1 MSILVDA
8 DTRVLVQGIT
18 GNQGS
23 FHTRLML
30 DYGANV
36 VAGVVPGRGG
46 QSVHDVPV
54 FDTVEE
60 AVDRTQPNCGIIF
73 VPAFAAPDA
82 ILEQAAG
89 GVPLIV
95 CITEGIPVIDMIP
108 VYHRVRAAK
117 SRLIGPNCPGV
128 ISPAHK
134 VKVGIL
140 PGQIHLPGPVGVV
153 SRSGTLTY
161 EVVQSLSALRLGQST
176 CVGIGGDPII
186 GTSFIEV
193 VDMFERDPSTE
204 AIVVIGEIG
213 GTDEEQCAEF
223 IADNVSKP
231 VFAFIAGRT
240 APPEKRMGH
249 AGAIVSGGSGTAV
262 EKIKAFESAGVRV
275 ATIPDEIA
283 AAARSALS

>member
-1 MSILVDA
+1 MSILVDG

-18 GNQGS
+18 GTQGS

-30 DYGANV
+30 DYGTNV

-46 QSVHDVPV
+46 RSVHDVPV
-54 FDTVEE
+54 FDTVAG
-60 AVDRTQPNCGIIF
+60 AVDQTQPNCGIIF

-82 ILEQAAG
+82 ILEQASG
-89 GVPLIV
+89 GISLIV
-95 CITEGIPVIDMIP
+95 CITEGIPVIDMIA
-108 VYHRVRAAK
+108 VHNRVEAAGA
-117 SRLIGPNCPGV
+117 RLIGPNCPGL

-140 PGQIHLPGPVGVV
+140 PAQIHMPGPVGVV

-161 EVVQSLSALRLGQST
+161 EVVQSLSALGLGQST

-193 VDMFERDPSTE
+193 VEMFERDPSTE

-213 GTDEEQCAEF
+213 GTDEEQCAEY
-223 IADNVSKP
+223 IAANVTKP

-249 AGAIVSGGSGTAV
+249 AGAIVSGGSGTAL
-262 EKIKAFESAGVRV
+262 EKIKAFENAGVHV
-275 ATIPDEIA
+275 AAIPDEIA
-283 AAARSALS
+283 VAVRSNLS

>member
-60 AVDRTQPNCGIIF
+60 AIDRTQPNCGIIF

-82 ILEQAAG
+82 ILEQTAAG
-89 GVPLIV
+89 IPLIV

-108 VYHRVRAAK
+108 VYHRVKVAG

-140 PGQIHLPGPVGVV
+140 PGQIHMPGPVGVV

-161 EVVQSLSALRLGQST
+161 EVVQSLSALGLGQST

-193 VDMFERDPSTE
+193 VEMFECDPSTE

-213 GTDEEQCAEF
+213 GTDEEQCAEY
-223 IADNVSKP
+223 IAASVTKP

-249 AGAIVSGGSGTAV
+249 AGAIVSGGSGTAM
-262 EKIKAFESAGVRV
+262 EKIKAFERAGVRV
-275 ATIPDEIA
+275 AAIPDKIA
-283 AAARSALS
+283 AAVRSTLS

>member
-18 GNQGS
+18 GNQGL

-60 AVDRTQPNCGIIF
+60 AIDRTQPNCGIIF

-82 ILEQAAG
+82 ILEQAAAG
-89 GVPLIV
+89 IPLIV

-108 VYHRVRAAK
+108 VYHRVRAAG

-140 PGQIHLPGPVGVV
+140 PGQIHMPGPVGVV

-161 EVVQSLSALRLGQST
+161 EVVQSLSALGLGQST

-186 GTSFIEV
+186 GTSFIDV
-193 VDMFERDPSTE
+193 VEMFERDPSTE

-213 GTDEEQCAEF
+213 GTDEEQCSDY
-223 IADNVSKP
+223 IAANVSKP

-249 AGAIVSGGSGTAV
+249 AGAIVSGGSGTAM
-262 EKIKAFESAGVRV
+262 EKIEAFERAGVRV
-275 ATIPDEIA
+275 AAIPDEIA
-283 AAARSALS
+283 AAVRSTLS